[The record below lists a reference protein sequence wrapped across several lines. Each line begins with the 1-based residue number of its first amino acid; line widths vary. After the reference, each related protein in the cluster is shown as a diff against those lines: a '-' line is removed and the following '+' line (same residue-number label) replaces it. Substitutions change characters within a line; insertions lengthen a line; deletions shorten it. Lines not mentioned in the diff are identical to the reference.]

1 VQTPLKALLS
11 HWWVWVYQYWL
22 RIFWLPSFSIIR
34 IHTHQRR
41 TNRLPDSLSW
51 SKGEIFTSRERLIP
65 HSTAKSASKQNSKR
79 NTATGVDWWF
89 QLLEKSKAHRPSKP
103 GCLYLR
109 RLSLD
114 SLSTKESVDGY
125 KQCQRE
131 DIRSQ
136 VRSVAETYDDST
148 HLNKRRHS
156 QWTTDAIS
164 FRSHEPSH
172 WITTGWWSK
181 QRTNI
186 RA

>member
-41 TNRLPDSLSW
+41 TNRLSDSLSW
-51 SKGEIFTSRERLIP
+51 SKGEIFRSRERLIP
-65 HSTAKSASKQNSKR
+65 NSTAKSASKQNSKENNAR
-79 NTATGVDWWF
+79 GLDWWF
-89 QLLEKSKAHRPSKP
+89 QLLEKSQTHRRSKP
-103 GCLYLR
+103 SCLYLR

-125 KQCQRE
+125 KQRQRE
-131 DIRSQ
+131 AIRSQ
-136 VRSVAETYDDST
+136 LRSVAETYDDST

-164 FRSHEPSH
+164 VRSHEPSH

>member
-1 VQTPLKALLS
+1 MQTPLKALLS

-34 IHTHQRR
+34 IHTQQRR

-79 NTATGVDWWF
+79 NTATGFDWWF

-131 DIRSQ
+131 TIRSQ
-136 VRSVAETYDDST
+136 YRSVAETHDDFA
-148 HLNKRRHS
+148 HLNKWS
-156 QWTTDAIS
+156 NPQWTTNAFGHRGNES
-164 FRSHEPSH
+164 SH
-172 WITTGWWSK
+172 WITPEWHPK
-181 QRTNI
+181 QTLII
-186 RA
+186 RI